1 MLNDDDERELP
12 ATTLDADANT
22 VALLNKSEIDQ
33 QIATAHRWPRT
44 IKGFRSEA
52 LSLATLTEE
61 VAEECSYALPRDGKT
76 IIGPSARFAE
86 ILASAYGNCRAGAR
100 VVDERAEHI
109 VAQGAFIDLQKN
121 VAITYEV
128 QRRIVDKKGR
138 RFGPDMIGVTANAAC
153 SIALRN
159 AILKGVP
166 KAIWADIWEKARKV
180 ALGDAT
186 TLANKRANAVAKF
199 AHYGITE
206 ATILAKLGRASLED
220 VSLSDLEILQ
230 GLLTAIKEGDATPED
245 AFAID
250 GRPAVADPA
259 IDALNQAA
267 KKRAEGAAAQPSGK
281 PAAAPTPAPAAS
293 PHATP
298 SAAAK
303 PTKAAKPAPAKPAAP
318 AFSYAEIADKINRAE
333 DSDSLDEARSLISSI
348 SDEAQRAELVGLTD
362 RREADL
368 TGA

>member
-1 MLNDDDERELP
+1 MEAEIIERELP
-12 ATTLDADANT
+12 VAALDAESNT

-33 QIATAHRWPRT
+33 QIATAHRFPRT
-44 IKGFRSEA
+44 IKGFRNEV
-52 LSLATLTEE
+52 LQLATLTEE

-138 RFGPDMIGVTANAAC
+138 RFSADMIGVTANAAC

-166 KAIWADIWEKARKV
+166 KALWADLWERARKV
-180 ALGDAT
+180 ALGDAS

-199 AHYGITE
+199 AHYGVTD
-206 ATILAKLGRASLED
+206 AMILAKLGRASIED
-220 VSLSDLEILQ
+220 VTIDDLGILL
-230 GLLTAIKEGDATPED
+230 GLFTAIKEGDSTPED
-245 AFAID
+245 AFAVGAAGAQTADPALAELNKRIQPTDAKGPDAAARQTKPVKAEQQPAAKAATPKSTRPAKAPSSPTFTYAEVADKIAKAAD
-250 GRPAVADPA
+250 GDALAEAETLIGAVAD
-259 IDALNQAA
+259 
-267 KKRAEGAAAQPSGK
+267 AAQQG
-281 PAAAPTPAPAAS
+281 
-293 PHATP
+293 
-298 SAAAK
+298 
-303 PTKAAKPAPAKPAAP
+303 
-318 AFSYAEIADKINRAE
+318 
-333 DSDSLDEARSLISSI
+333 
-348 SDEAQRAELVGLTD
+348 ELRDLAN
-362 RREADL
+362 RREAEL
-368 TGA
+368 IGGA